1 MSERPSSGAAA
12 LPDTQAIGAVSL
24 DDLIALNDEIVALI
38 RGGVPLERGLVGL
51 SGDFPGRLRR
61 ISAALAR
68 RMSQGESLAAA
79 MAAEPETFPPVYRAL
94 VAAGLRCG
102 RLGPVLE
109 GLANSARKLR
119 EVRQIMLMA
128 LLYPLGVV
136 LLAFGLFAFLVAAL
150 LPTFS
155 ELYDRH
161 PPAALDDLLSIGKSV
176 GIWGPI
182 VPIVVVL
189 VFGLWWYRS
198 SRALV
203 LQLRGRG
210 LLSSMPGVR
219 SLLASAQAT
228 SLADILALMLEQ
240 GVPLDEAV
248 RLAAATVN
256 DPATHDAAQTLAVA
270 VQRGGAAVPD
280 TGGPN
285 GLTPFLRWLIAN
297 GQNERT
303 LVPLVRHTA
312 QIYRQRTL
320 RQADWLRTYLPTVL
334 TIGIGGMATLIYCL
348 AVFIP
353 YANLLKSLADRL

>member
-1 MSERPSSGAAA
+1 
-12 LPDTQAIGAVSL
+12 VSL

-38 RGGVPLERGLVGL
+38 RAGVPLERGLVGL
-51 SGDFPGRLRR
+51 SGDLPGRLQR
-61 ISAALAR
+61 ITATLAKR
-68 RMSQGESLAAA
+68 LNQGESLTAA
-79 MAAEPETFPPVYRAL
+79 MAAEPQTFPPVYRAL

-119 EVRQIMLMA
+119 EVRQIMLMS
-128 LLYPLGVV
+128 LLYPLGV
-136 LLAFGLFAFLVAAL
+136 LLLVFGLFAFLVVAL

-155 ELYDRH
+155 DLYDRR
-161 PPAALDDLLSIGKSV
+161 PPAALERLLSLGEHFGV
-176 GIWGPI
+176 WGPV
-182 VPIVVVL
+182 VPIAIVL
-189 VFGLWWYRS
+189 VFALWWYRS

-203 LQLRGRG
+203 LQTGGGG

-219 SLLASAQAT
+219 SLLASAQAA
-228 SLADILALMLEQ
+228 SLADVLALLLEQ

-256 DPATHDAAQTLAVA
+256 DPATHDAAQSMAIA
-270 VQRGGAAVPD
+270 VQRGGAAVPKA
-280 TGGPN
+280 GRPN
-285 GLTPFLRWLIAN
+285 GLTPFMRWMIAN

-320 RQADWLRTYLPTVL
+320 RQADWLRIYLPTVL
-334 TIGIGGMATLIYCL
+334 TIGIGGTATLIYCL
-348 AVFIP
+348 TLFIP
-353 YANLLKSLADRL
+353 YTELLKSLADRL